1 MQGQTILKH
10 KHQHRQIMCQ
20 KLLFFVVFLISKQ
33 PKFTDFTN
41 QVGQP
46 RDLSLCRSRSGTI
59 FNSSIRL
66 TMARGTWETQHKRR
80 AGLSVI
86 MTGQHAGRLF
96 VGRQRMKNLLHYGG
110 CPELAGYEGRH
121 SWLRKRSVGKE
132 CFLTN
137 SQRREGGTNQSWEK
151 IIQWLLWWLIIIE

>member
-1 MQGQTILKH
+1 MSSLAFWSSTDPSLGFSMQGQTILKH
-10 KHQHRQIMCQ
+10 KQQHRQIIFQ
-20 KLLFFVVFLISKQ
+20 KLLFFVLFFILKQ

-46 RDLSLCRSRSGTI
+46 RVLSLCRSRSGTV

-66 TMARGTWETQHKRR
+66 TMARGTWVTQNKRR
-80 AGLSVI
+80 AGHAVI
-86 MTGQHAGRLF
+86 VTGQRAGRLF
-96 VGRQRMKNLLHYGG
+96 VGCERMKNLLHCGG

-137 SQRREGGTNQSWEK
+137 CQRREGACA
-151 IIQWLLWWLIIIE
+151 